1 MERDLSFKLR
11 KDAMDK
17 LKIQGGGSL
26 NGTVQVSGAKNAS
39 LPILIS
45 AILGSGKSR
54 FERVPDLQDIKTT
67 ELVLN
72 HLGLQSTFANGV
84 MTLDASKIKTV
95 EAPYDLVRKM
105 RASVLV
111 LGPLLARE
119 GRAKVSLPGGCAI
132 GARPIDFHLTALEKL
147 GAKITLDGGYVVA
160 EAKKLRGNRVAFDF
174 PSVGATENAMMAAV
188 LAEGETVLENC
199 AKEPEIADLAVSL
212 RSMGAKITGEG
223 SERITIQGVSSL
235 SGANHRVVGDR
246 IEAGTFLA
254 AALATRGK
262 VTVEGLA
269 PHHLESVLTKF
280 EEAGALI
287 SRGNESITL
296 EARGRARGT
305 DVKTQPFP
313 GFPTDMQAQFMA
325 AMCVADGSSLITE
338 TIFENRFMHVPELA
352 RLGCDLTIRGNS
364 VLVRGKEKL
373 KGAPLMATDLRAS
386 ASLVMGAL
394 CAEGETIVSRI
405 YHLDRGYEKMEEKL
419 KTLGAKITRVREAD

>member
-1 MERDLSFKLR
+1 
-11 KDAMDK
+11 MDK
-17 LKIQGGGSL
+17 LRVRGGKAL
-26 NGTVQVSGAKNAS
+26 RGTVQVSGAKNAS

-45 AILGSGKSR
+45 SILGSGKSR

-72 HLGLQSTFANGV
+72 HLGVSSTFEKGV
-84 MTLDASKIKTV
+84 MTLDASKITTV
-95 EAPYDLVRKM
+95 DAPYDLVRKM

-111 LGPLLARE
+111 LGPLVARE

-132 GARPIDFHLTALEKL
+132 GARPIDFHLFALEKL
-147 GAKITLDGGYVVA
+147 GAKITLDGGYVLA
-160 EAKKLRGNRVAFDF
+160 EAKRLKGNRVPFEF
-174 PSVGATENAMMAAV
+174 PSVGATENAMMAAC
-188 LAEGETVLENC
+188 LADGETVLENC
-199 AKEPEIADLAVSL
+199 AKEPEIVDLAIAL
-212 RSMGAKITGEG
+212 RTMGAKITGEG
-223 SERITIQGVSSL
+223 TENIHIQGVNSL

-287 SRGNESITL
+287 TRGEESITL
-296 EARGRARGT
+296 EARGRGKGT

-352 RLGCDLTIRGNS
+352 RLGCDLTVRGNS

-373 KGAPLMATDLRAS
+373 VGAPLMATDLRAS
-386 ASLVMGAL
+386 ASLVMGGL
-394 CAEGETIVSRI
+394 CAEGETVVSRI
-405 YHLDRGYEKMEEKL
+405 YHLDRGYERMEEKL
-419 KTLGAKITRVREAD
+419 RTLGAQIERVKESD

>member
-1 MERDLSFKLR
+1 
-11 KDAMDK
+11 MDK
-17 LKIQGGGSL
+17 LRISGGKAL

-54 FERVPDLQDIKTT
+54 FERVPDLQDIATT

-72 HLGLQSTFANGV
+72 HLGLKSSFEKGV
-84 MTLDASKIKTV
+84 MTLDASKIMTV
-95 EAPYDLVRKM
+95 DAPYDLVRKM
-105 RASVLV
+105 RASILV

-132 GARPIDFHLTALEKL
+132 GARPIDLHLFALEKL
-147 GAKITLDGGYVVA
+147 GAKITLDGGYVIA
-160 EAKKLRGNRVAFDF
+160 EAKRLKGARVAFEF
-174 PSVGATENAMMAAV
+174 PSVGATENAMMAAC
-188 LAEGETVLENC
+188 LADGETILENS
-199 AKEPEIADLAVSL
+199 AKEPEIVDLAIAL
-212 RSMGAKITGEG
+212 RTMGAKITGEG
-223 SERITIQGVSSL
+223 SESIHIQGVNSL
-235 SGANHRVVGDR
+235 TGANHRVVGDR

-269 PHHLESVLTKF
+269 PHHLESVLAKF

-287 SRGNESITL
+287 TRGAESITL
-296 EARGRARGT
+296 EARNRGKGT

-325 AMCVADGSSLITE
+325 AMCVADGPSLITE
-338 TIFENRFMHVPELA
+338 TIFENRFMHVPELT

-364 VLVRGKEKL
+364 VLVKGTDRL
-373 KGAPLMATDLRAS
+373 KAAPLMATDLRAS
-386 ASLVMGAL
+386 ASLVMGGL
-394 CAEGETIVSRI
+394 CAEGETVVSRI
-405 YHLDRGYEKMEEKL
+405 YHLDRGYERMEEKL
-419 KTLGAKITRVREAD
+419 RSLGARIERVKESE

>member
-1 MERDLSFKLR
+1 
-11 KDAMDK
+11 MDK
-17 LKIQGGGSL
+17 LKIRGGKAL
-26 NGTVQVSGAKNAS
+26 KGTVQVSGAKNAS

-45 AILGSGKSR
+45 AILGQGKSR
-54 FERVPDLQDIKTT
+54 FQRVPDLQDIKTT
-67 ELVLN
+67 EQVLN
-72 HLGLQSTFANGV
+72 HLGLSTTFENGV
-84 MTLDASKIKTV
+84 MTLDASKIATI

-132 GARPIDFHLTALEKL
+132 GARPIDFHLSALEKL
-147 GAKITLDGGYVVA
+147 GAKITLDGGYVIA
-160 EAKKLRGNRVAFDF
+160 EAGRLRGNRIAFEF
-174 PSVGATENAMMAAV
+174 PSVGATENTMMAAV
-188 LAEGETVLENC
+188 LADGETVLENC
-199 AKEPEIADLAVSL
+199 AKEPEIVDLAVSL

-223 SERITIQGVSSL
+223 TERILIQGVNSL
-235 SGANHRVVGDR
+235 SGANHRIIGDR

-269 PHHLESVLTKF
+269 PYHLESVLAKF
-280 EEAGALI
+280 EEAGAHVG
-287 SRGNESITL
+287 RGEESITL
-296 EARGRARGT
+296 ESRGRAKGT

-338 TIFENRFMHVPELA
+338 TIFENRFMHVPELT

-364 VLVRGKEKL
+364 VLVRGKEIL
-373 KGAPLMATDLRAS
+373 KSAPLMATDLRAS

-394 CAEGETIVSRI
+394 CAEGETVVSRI
-405 YHLDRGYEKMEEKL
+405 YHLDRGYERMEEKL
-419 KTLGAKITRVREAD
+419 QSLGAQIERMKE